1 MMRRSSPRAP
11 PGPCRSESLRFQPH
25 ISKGARDKTAQ
36 HRQRRALRSLL
47 HRMGTH
53 QGPQWDTP
61 RVYPKPGHFTACA
74 QFNPPR
80 YSQKI
85 DRVGPNSTSA
95 RTNARAERPPAAA
108 HTPAFWAHVISTAA
122 TRGCIRLS
130 LRSTHPAGRR
140 RRPSAPTIHPG
151 AAQATHG
158 CCNLS
163 STNTRLPPF
172 LDEHVDPAYPRSQL
186 LLPRADATPH
196 TRHPLD
202 HAAVLAHAHEPKLSM
217 WVADIRLDVRDNKT
231 RVTPADASI
240 GVLHAGY

>member
-1 MMRRSSPRAP
+1 MMRRSSRRAP
-11 PGPCRSESLRFQPH
+11 PGPCRSESLRFQPG
-25 ISKGARDKTAQ
+25 ILDGAASVQKTCLGSPWARDKTAQ

-130 LRSTHPAGRR
+130 LRSTHPASRR
-140 RRPSAPTIHPG
+140 RRPSAPTTLLRANNYTWKSRH
-151 AAQATHG
+151 
-158 CCNLS
+158 S
-163 STNTRLPPF
+163 SANRSGSITRQ
-172 LDEHVDPAYPRSQL
+172 D
-186 LLPRADATPH
+186 RAPSKRPCH
-196 TRHPLD
+196 Q
-202 HAAVLAHAHEPKLSM
+202 
-217 WVADIRLDVRDNKT
+217 
-231 RVTPADASI
+231 
-240 GVLHAGY
+240 

>member
-1 MMRRSSPRAP
+1 MISAALDPFLATILWPWVLLWCHAFAVVPWVPNNAPDDAIQAVLMMRRSSPRAP

-25 ISKGARDKTAQ
+25 ISKGARDTTAQ

-130 LRSTHPAGRR
+130 LRSTHPASRR
-140 RRPSAPTIHPG
+140 RRPSAPTTLLRANNYTWKSRH
-151 AAQATHG
+151 
-158 CCNLS
+158 S
-163 STNTRLPPF
+163 SANRSGSITRQ
-172 LDEHVDPAYPRSQL
+172 D
-186 LLPRADATPH
+186 RASSKRPCH
-196 TRHPLD
+196 Q
-202 HAAVLAHAHEPKLSM
+202 
-217 WVADIRLDVRDNKT
+217 
-231 RVTPADASI
+231 
-240 GVLHAGY
+240 